1 MSQRRKFQDILHQ
14 MDEIKSI
21 LNAMKNLAFL
31 ETRKLEGRL
40 INQNAMIT
48 ELEEMAAD
56 FLCFYPHYY
65 SGGKVCHD
73 IWILFG
79 SERSLCGD
87 FNDSLLSRLP
97 RYLEQ
102 SSNEISLLP
111 VGQKLCQLLQ
121 EDKRVRQY
129 FNGADVAEE
138 VATVLADI
146 VNYLDSLQGGKASF
160 NIYTL
165 FHRSDSNTISSTR
178 LIPPFSKESVEKPTH
193 AYPPILN
200 MTPEVFFTELVD
212 YYLFIALQE
221 IAYMSLMAENQQR
234 IQHTDGAIQ
243 HLEEKIM
250 DLTSKYHILRQ
261 EEITEEIE
269 IILLNTS

>member
-1 MSQRRKFQDILHQ
+1 MSQRQKFRHLLRQ

-21 LNAMKNLAFL
+21 LNAMKNLSFL
-31 ETRKLEGRL
+31 ETRKLERR
-40 INQNAMIT
+40 IVNQKTMVT
-48 ELEEMAAD
+48 ELEEMADD
-56 FLCFYPHYY
+56 FLCFYPYY
-65 SGGKVCHD
+65 YLNDSVYHD

-87 FNDSLLSRLP
+87 FNESLLNQLP
-97 RYLEQ
+97 MFLQQ
-102 SSNEISLLP
+102 SSHEKSLIP
-111 VGQKLCQLLQ
+111 VGQKLYQLLQ
-121 EDKRVRQY
+121 ENILVKQY
-129 FNGADVAEE
+129 FKGADVAEE
-138 VATVLADI
+138 VSVVLADI
-146 VNYLDSLQGGKASF
+146 VNYLESLHEGKIVF
-160 NIYTL
+160 NIYAL
-165 FHRSDSNTISSTR
+165 FHQAENNQIISTR
-178 LIPPFSKESVEKPTH
+178 LLPPFKDRPKTPAVYTH
-193 AYPPILN
+193 PPILN
-200 MTPEVFFTELVD
+200 LKPEQFFTEFVD

-234 IQHTDGAIQ
+234 IQHTEGAIQ

>member
-1 MSQRRKFQDILHQ
+1 

-40 INQNAMIT
+40 VNQNAMIA
-48 ELEEMAAD
+48 ELEEIAAD

-65 SGGKVCHD
+65 FSDEVCHD

-87 FNDSLLSRLP
+87 FNDSLLSRLSQ
-97 RYLEQ
+97 YLEQ
-102 SSNEISLLP
+102 SPNEISLLP

-138 VATVLADI
+138 VGTVLADI
-146 VNYLDSLQGGKASF
+146 VNYLDSLQGGMISF

-165 FHRSDSNTISSTR
+165 FHRSDGNTITSTR
-178 LIPPFSKESVEKPTH
+178 LIPPFRNGSVTVP
-193 AYPPILN
+193 AYSYPPILN
-200 MTPEVFFTELVD
+200 MMPEEFFTELVD

-234 IQHTDGAIQ
+234 IQHTEGAIQ

-269 IILLNTS
+269 IILLNTG